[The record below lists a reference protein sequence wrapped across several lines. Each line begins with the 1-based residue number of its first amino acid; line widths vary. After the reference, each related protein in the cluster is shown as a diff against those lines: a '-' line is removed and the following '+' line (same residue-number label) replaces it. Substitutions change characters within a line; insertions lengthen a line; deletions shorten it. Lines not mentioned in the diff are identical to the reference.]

1 MSTTIDPIAVDVGSD
16 NSESVKSD
24 SSQLSYIDDYENLPS
39 NGPRSHAHIVDLG
52 EYADVVK
59 DKDMV
64 KLQDAIVTTLYN
76 VSVDML
82 ESFLSPTV
90 NTFKATFGKKD
101 VQMII
106 WRKGLEVFV
115 SGYALMFTNFSLIN
129 VCRWAH
135 MRTTQA

>member
-1 MSTTIDPIAVDVGSD
+1 MSTTIEPIAVDVESD

-24 SSQLSYIDDYENLPS
+24 SSHLSYTNDYENLPS

-76 VSVDML
+76 VSPDML
-82 ESFLSPTV
+82 EYFLNPTV
-90 NTFKATFGKKD
+90 NTLRPPSARR
-101 VQMII
+101 MS
-106 WRKGLEVFV
+106 R
-115 SGYALMFTNFSLIN
+115 
-129 VCRWAH
+129 
-135 MRTTQA
+135 